1 MDSVAQKITAL
12 NSEVSRTLFDLTDK
26 LTAQVDLLARVREAV
41 ELERKDLERLHKID
55 IAAVS
60 VDQLVQDYGRE
71 RERLETEIQA
81 RRAEWEHETRTTERE
96 RKEAEEAFRK
106 QRQREGEEYEYKK
119 LLERKKTQDRYE
131 EELRLLEKKNQEQQQ
146 ELDRNWA
153 EREDGLKEREEELV
167 KLRQQVEELPK
178 RIAAEKEAALAEASR
193 QAAANYEQRI
203 MILQKDAE
211 AEQKVAALQ
220 VATLQESVKRQ
231 TEHIAALEKA
241 LDEAKRQ
248 VQDIALK
255 AIEGASGSRA
265 LAHVNQIAMEQ
276 AKGRPQG

>member
-255 AIEGASGSRA
+255 GIEGASGSRA